1 MKHGFTLMELLV
13 YMAILGIIVLI
24 AGEAFSNSTK
34 FRVRT
39 QNMLKASQEAENV
52 GTLFKDDVSQL
63 GAKATMDAAAYGFY
77 PRVYMDPANSD
88 EGLKDSSS
96 YAVSS
101 IDAAHDRLSFKRVRY
116 TDAGA
121 YESVDSVVWKTEGK
135 TLFRSCVTLEG
146 TASTSC
152 PSNEPLSVEMATG
165 VDTFKVMPATPGAT
179 SAASVIFPTPTVP
192 PAAANKNFKLIPK
205 IGDDDF
211 LFLTVDP
218 AEGGTSVALT
228 GFATNYDFEN
238 EVPLLSE
245 KKGNQV
251 FVGEKNTVSGVWN
264 AQCSRFSL
272 QPDVEYELSFSMP
285 FASDDVSRM
294 FVPGRDHMSVGFR
307 KITDGKRP
315 AQINDFLFFPPTMN
329 GASAGKRTMRFSV
342 KEAVNDVCIAFT
354 FSSYSPIAASG
365 KIQFNDIVF
374 KKVETSNYKFVAST
388 IAVTEKKNV
397 KAFRLRMSVSRGAHG
412 DGRGETGDITL
423 IVPTPSNGPR
433 D

>member
-1 MKHGFTLMELLV
+1 MKRGFTLMELLV

-52 GTLFKDDVSQL
+52 GTLFKEDAAQL
-63 GAKATMDAAAYGFY
+63 GAKASLDAASYGLY
-77 PRVYMDPANSD
+77 PRVYMDPTNVD
-88 EGLKDSSS
+88 DDKKDSSS
-96 YAVSS
+96 YAISA
-101 IDAAHDRLSFKRVRY
+101 IDAAHDMLSFKSVRY

-121 YESVDSVVWKTEGK
+121 YEAVDSIVWKTEGK
-135 TLFRSCVTLEG
+135 TLYRSCKTLEG
-146 TASTSC
+146 TASSSC
-152 PSNEPLSVEMATG
+152 PNDKLLSVEMATG
-165 VDTFKVMPATPGAT
+165 VDTFKVMAATPGAT
-179 SAASVIFPTPTVP
+179 TAAAVIFPAPAVP
-192 PAAANKNFKLIPK
+192 PATENKEFKLIPRF
-205 IGDDDF
+205 GEGDF
-211 LFLTVDP
+211 LFLTVTP

-238 EVPLLSE
+238 GTPQLDQR
-245 KKGNQV
+245 KGNQV
-251 FVGEKNTVSGVWN
+251 FVGEKNSTTGVWS
-264 AQCSRFSL
+264 AQCSKFSL

-285 FASDDVSRM
+285 FASEDVSRM

-307 KITDGKRP
+307 KVADGKRP
-315 AQINDFLFFPPTMN
+315 AQVDDFLFFPPTMG

-342 KEAVNDVCIAFT
+342 KEAINDVCIAFT
-354 FSSYSPIAASG
+354 FSSYSPVAASG

-374 KKVETSNYKFVAST
+374 KKVETSNYRFVAST

-397 KAFRLRMSVSRGAHG
+397 KAFRLRMSVSRGAHDG
-412 DGRGETGDITL
+412 GRGETGDVSL
-423 IVPTPSNGPR
+423 IVPAPSNGPR

>member
-1 MKHGFTLMELLV
+1 MELLV

-52 GTLFKDDVSQL
+52 GTLFKEDAAQL
-63 GAKATMDAAAYGFY
+63 GAKASMDAASYGFY
-77 PRVYMDPANSD
+77 PRVYMDPDNGD
-88 EGLKDSSS
+88 DTKKDSSS
-96 YAVSS
+96 YAITV
-101 IDAAHDRLSFKRVRY
+101 IDAAHDMLSFKRVRY

-121 YESVDSVVWKTEGK
+121 YEAVDSVVWKTEGK
-135 TLFRSCVTLEG
+135 TLYRSCKTLEG
-146 TASTSC
+146 TASSSC
-152 PSNEPLSVEMATG
+152 PNDNLLSVEMATG

-179 SAASVIFPTPTVP
+179 EAAAVIFPAPAVP
-192 PAAANKNFKLIPK
+192 PATENKDFKLIPR
-205 IGDDDF
+205 IGESDF

-218 AEGGTSVALT
+218 AAGGPSVALT

-238 EVPLLSE
+238 EVPLLDQ

-251 FVGEKNTVSGVWN
+251 FVGEKNSTSGVWN

-285 FASDDVSRM
+285 YAGDDVSRM

-307 KITDGKRP
+307 KISDGKRP
-315 AQINDFLFFPPTMN
+315 AQINDFLFFPPTMS

-354 FSSYSPIAASG
+354 FATYSPVAASG
-365 KIQFNDIVF
+365 KVQFNDIVF
-374 KKVETSNYKFVAST
+374 KKVESSNYKFVASA
-388 IAVTEKKNV
+388 IAINEKKNV

-412 DGRGETGDITL
+412 DGRGETGDVTL
-423 IVPTPSNGPR
+423 VVPTPSNGPR

>member
-1 MKHGFTLMELLV
+1 MKRGFTLMELLV

-52 GTLFKDDVSQL
+52 GTLFKEDAAQL
-63 GAKATMDAAAYGFY
+63 GAKASLDVTTYGLY
-77 PRVYMDPANSD
+77 PRVYMDPTNSD
-88 EGLKDSSS
+88 NDLKDSSS
-96 YAVSS
+96 YAVTA
-101 IDAAHDRLSFKRVRY
+101 IDAAHDMLTFKRVRY

-121 YESVDSVVWKTEGK
+121 YEAVDSVVWKTEGK
-135 TLFRSCVTLEG
+135 TLYRSCKTVEG
-146 TASTSC
+146 TASSSC
-152 PSNEPLSVEMATG
+152 PNDEPSTVEMATG

-179 SAASVIFPTPTVP
+179 SAAAVIFPAPAVP
-192 PAAANKNFKLIPK
+192 PATENKEFKLIPRY
-205 IGDDDF
+205 GEGDF
-211 LFLTVDP
+211 LFLTVTP
-218 AEGGTSVALT
+218 VEGGTSVALT

-238 EVPLLSE
+238 EAPLLNQ
-245 KKGNQV
+245 KLGNQV
-251 FVGEKNTVSGVWN
+251 FLGEKNSTTAVWN

-307 KITDGKRP
+307 KIADGKRP
-315 AQINDFLFFPPTMN
+315 AQINDFLFFPPTMS

-354 FSSYSPIAASG
+354 FSTYSPVAASG
-365 KIQFNDIVF
+365 KIQFNDVVF
-374 KKVETSNYKFVAST
+374 KKVESSNYKFVAST
-388 IAVTEKKNV
+388 IAVSEKKNV
-397 KAFRLRMSVSRGAHG
+397 KALRLRMSVSRGAHG
-412 DGRGETGDITL
+412 DGRGETGDVTL